1 MYGKRDKEKEKK
13 NVKWRKWG
21 SSAIIQSVWSK
32 SYGLHD
38 FQYIYIMHDA
48 TYNVSQVCLVVEFEF
63 EFIYQ
68 TDPNSLF

>member
-1 MYGKRDKEKEKK
+1 MYGKRDKEKGKK

-48 TYNVSQVCLVVEFEF
+48 TYNVSQGMFGSRVWVW
-63 EFIYQ
+63 IYL
-68 TDPNSLF
+68 PNRP